1 MLRAEGPLGPDEVR
15 GACAQAAG
23 LLATGRV
30 RRLRLEG
37 CGADLGAVE
46 LVARLRLLTARSGV
60 GLEVRPR
67 DRAALAEL
75 LALLGLA
82 EALEPLG
89 LRALQPGGQPEAGE
103 QGGIEEVVDVPDLP
117 A

>member
-67 DRAALAEL
+67 DGAALAEL

-82 EALEPLG
+82 EALG